1 MNNPKVPVSWGE
13 LFDKITILQIK
24 SEKLC
29 SPPAI
34 KNVNTELHM
43 LSTIIDEKV
52 PNLSEAK
59 EFEKELKLIN
69 QQLWDIED
77 QIREK
82 ERKKIFDSE
91 FIHCARMVYIT
102 NDKRSKI
109 KRSINQVFGSDLME
123 EKSYSPY

>member
-1 MNNPKVPVSWGE
+1 
-13 LFDKITILQIK
+13 
-24 SEKLC
+24 
-29 SPPAI
+29 
-34 KNVNTELHM
+34 M
-43 LSTIIDEKV
+43 LRTIIDEKV

-69 QQLWDIED
+69 QKLWDIED

-91 FIHCARMVYIT
+91 FIQCARMVYIT
-102 NDKRSKI
+102 NDKRSII

-123 EKSYSPY
+123 EKSYSSY

>member
-29 SPPAI
+29 SSQAL

-43 LSTIIDEKV
+43 LSTIINEKV
-52 PNLSEAK
+52 PNLSEVK

-69 QQLWDIED
+69 RQLWDIED

-82 ERKKIFDSE
+82 ERKKNFDSE
-91 FIHCARMVYIT
+91 FIQYARMVYIT
-102 NDKRSKI
+102 NDKRSII
-109 KRSINQVFGSDLME
+109 KKSINQVFGSDLME

>member
-29 SPPAI
+29 SPQAI

-69 QQLWDIED
+69 VGHHHRRVKWTLVF
-77 QIREK
+77 IRVYVPLFQEK
-82 ERKKIFDSE
+82 
-91 FIHCARMVYIT
+91 
-102 NDKRSKI
+102 
-109 KRSINQVFGSDLME
+109 L
-123 EKSYSPY
+123 